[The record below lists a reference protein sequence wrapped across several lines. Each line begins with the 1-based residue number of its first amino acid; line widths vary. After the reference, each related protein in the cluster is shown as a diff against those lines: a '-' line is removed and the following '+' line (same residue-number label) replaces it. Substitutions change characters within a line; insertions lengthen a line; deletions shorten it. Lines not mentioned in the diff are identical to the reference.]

1 VKASQV
7 KKLAQNISEFP
18 TLPVILARVVQELN
32 NPYSSAGDITDIIS
46 SDPAMTFRILKMA
59 NSAYYGF
66 PRSITTVTE
75 SIVLMGFSTVR
86 NLMLTTMMYQF
97 NEMTLPAQLK
107 KAGRQNPIKFDR
119 QAEWRHSVATAIATR
134 EIILQ
139 RRQETWEH
147 LGYLAGLMHDI
158 GKIFFCSYL
167 PEEYRRV
174 REGASRDE
182 AEISLREEE
191 IMGAHHGQV
200 GAWIVDRWNLPKEI
214 VEPIALHH
222 FPEKAKA
229 EKELT
234 QMLFLGNLL
243 AQKLRD
249 PVNHSRA
256 WSAAAGW
263 LEKLNLSESGIWE
276 VEKRMA
282 LELKQIETFMAVA

>member
-1 VKASQV
+1 M
-7 KKLAQNISEFP
+7 
-18 TLPVILARVVQELN
+18 QELN
-32 NPYSSAGDITDIIS
+32 NPYSSAEDITEIIS

-107 KAGRQNPIKFDR
+107 KAGKRDAVKFDR
-119 QAEWRHSVATAIATR
+119 KAEWRHSVATAIATR

-139 RRQETWEH
+139 HRQDAWEH

-167 PEEYRRV
+167 PDDYRLV
-174 REGASRDE
+174 QEQASARD
-182 AEISLREEE
+182 SLEFSRQEEE
-191 IMGAHHGQV
+191 IIGAHHGQV

-214 VEPIALHH
+214 VEPISLHH
-222 FPEKAKA
+222 FPEKAKE

-234 QMLFLGNLL
+234 QMLYLGNLL
-243 AQKLRD
+243 AQKIRD
-249 PVNHSRA
+249 PKNHTQA
-256 WSAAAGW
+256 WNAAASW
-263 LEKLNLSESGIWE
+263 LEKMNLTEGSVAE

-282 LELKQIETFMAVA
+282 QELKQIETFMAVA